1 MKSLSPQLTPADNP
15 QPTTH
20 NRKQPSTFIP
30 IFAYKESSKMKF
42 VIITHVVHSKR
53 NQKYFAY
60 EPYVREMNLWLKNVE
75 EVMVVAPIANHTPTA
90 IDSAY
95 EHQNIDF
102 KPVAA
107 LSMTTLKNTLIT
119 LFKIPGILCQIYK
132 AMQQADHI
140 HLRCPG
146 NIGLLACVLQLFFPS
161 KPKTAKYAGNWDP
174 KSKQPWTY
182 RLQKWIL
189 SNPFLTRNMRVLVY
203 GNWEQQSPNIK
214 AFFTASYSEKEPLAI
229 AKTINSATKIKL
241 LFIGTLTAG
250 KQPLYAVQLLRVLQ
264 KRGFDV
270 QLDVYGE
277 GPLRTSLEQY
287 METNTLKNQL
297 VLHGNQNQEV
307 LKKAYQN
314 SHFVIL
320 ASKSEGWPK
329 AIAEGMFWG
338 CVPLATAVSCV
349 PEMLDYGHRG
359 ILLQMD
365 TEKDTDTI
373 ATLINNT
380 DKFEKR
386 SKEAINWSRKYTLE
400 YFETEIKKLLQ
411 E

>member
-1 MKSLSPQLTPADNP
+1 
-15 QPTTH
+15 
-20 NRKQPSTFIP
+20 
-30 IFAYKESSKMKF
+30 MKF
-42 VIITHVVHSKR
+42 LIITHVVHSQR

-75 EVMVVAPIANHTPTA
+75 EVMVIAPIANHTSTA

-107 LSMTTLKNTLIT
+107 LSLTTLKNTLIT
-119 LFKIPGILCQIYK
+119 LFEIPGILYQIYK

-146 NIGLLACVLQLFFPS
+146 NMGLLACILQIFFPS
-161 KPKTAKYAGNWDP
+161 TTKTAKYAGNWDS
-174 KSKQPWTY
+174 KSKQPWSY

-189 SNPFLTRNMRVLVY
+189 SNTFLTRNIKVLVY
-203 GNWEQQSPNIK
+203 GEWDNQSANIQS
-214 AFFTASYSEKEPLAI
+214 FFTASYSEREEKTTV
-229 AKTINSATKIKL
+229 KTIGSNENIRL
-241 LFIGTLTAG
+241 LFVGSLVEG
-250 KQPLYAVQLLRVLQ
+250 KNPLYAIRLLEQLKQTNLN
-264 KRGFDV
+264 V
-270 QLDVYGE
+270 QLDVFGD
-277 GPLRTSLEQY
+277 GPLRR
-287 METNTLKNQL
+287 TLQNYIEKHTL
-297 VLHGNQNQEV
+297 SECVFLHGNQNQEV
-307 LKKAYQN
+307 LKKAYQK

-338 CVPLATAVSCV
+338 CVPIATAVSCV

-373 ATLINNT
+373 ATLINNP
-380 DKFEKR
+380 DQFEKR

-411 E
+411 K